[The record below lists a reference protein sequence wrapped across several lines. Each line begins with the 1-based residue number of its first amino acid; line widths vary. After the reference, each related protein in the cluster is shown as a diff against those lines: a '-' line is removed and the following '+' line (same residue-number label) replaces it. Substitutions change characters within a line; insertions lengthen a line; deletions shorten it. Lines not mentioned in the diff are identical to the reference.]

1 MVRVM
6 FILYLFICLFV
17 YFKGLMISISVAFL
31 NSWCG
36 AVVEA
41 HLVRSSDP
49 QSYLSWS

>member
-1 MVRVM
+1 M
-6 FILYLFICLFV
+6 FYLFIYLVIYIF
-17 YFKGLMISISVAFL
+17 FKGLMITISVAFL

>member
-1 MVRVM
+1 M
-6 FILYLFICLFV
+6 FYLFIYLVIYFF
-17 YFKGLMISISVAFL
+17 FKGLMITISVAFL

>member
-1 MVRVM
+1 M
-6 FILYLFICLFV
+6 FYLFSYIYIF
-17 YFKGLMISISVAFL
+17 FKGLMITISVAFL